1 MNGRHGVWDLLG
13 EHWQLA
19 RDLRSLQ
26 ISFDLSLCSGVLE
39 CYEVCPVNCWA
50 PDEDRGLVIFHHPE
64 RCIACGA
71 CVLQCP
77 QQAIQLTRLRT

>member
-1 MNGRHGVWDLLG
+1 MGDQRGFWALLG

-19 RDLRSLQ
+19 RNLRGLR
-26 ISFDLSLCSGVLE
+26 ISFDASLCSGVLE
-39 CYEVCPVNCWA
+39 CYEVCPVNCWS
-50 PDEDRGLVIFHHPE
+50 PDDSRQLVIFDYPE

-77 QQAIQLTRLRT
+77 QQAIQLTRSWK